1 MKIRIDLND
10 RLLLENEVIKAI
22 TADGEQKFHISEVKT
37 AMIITTDLGPFYDDM
52 GLALN
57 IDQETAIFIMS
68 SHPDYQTFLFDQF
81 GKSVKIDY
89 NKIIAASTCT
99 ENKIFEIY
107 KKEV

>member
-1 MKIRIDLND
+1 MKIRIDSND
-10 RLLLENEVIKAI
+10 RIFLENDIIKAI
-22 TADGEQKFHISEVKT
+22 TADGEQKFHISEVEA

-52 GLALN
+52 GLVLH
-57 IDQETAIFIMS
+57 IDSETAVFIMS

-81 GKSVKIDY
+81 GKSVEVDY
-89 NKIIAASTCT
+89 NKIIEASTCT